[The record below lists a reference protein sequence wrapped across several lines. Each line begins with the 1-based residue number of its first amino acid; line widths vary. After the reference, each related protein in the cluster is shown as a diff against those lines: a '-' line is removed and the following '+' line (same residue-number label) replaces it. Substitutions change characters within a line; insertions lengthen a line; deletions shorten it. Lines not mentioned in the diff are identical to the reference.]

1 MNKSIRPQS
10 REIAALND
18 AARKSFSGCQVI
30 VTQGIIALEQDAEIL
45 KRVSEFKEFTKD
57 NDPYGEHD
65 F

>member
-10 REIAALND
+10 QVIAALND
-18 AARKSFSGCQVI
+18 AARTSFSGCQVI
-30 VTQGIIALEQDAEIL
+30 VTQGILALKQDAEIL
-45 KRVSEFKEFTKD
+45 KRVTEFKEFTRY